1 MTYRLFDSMIE
12 KIESPVICVLDG
24 EETRYA
30 SARELLTQG
39 YAKKYEIAN
48 IKARNGDIVITL
60 RESSVIPNDLTAE
73 WAKEHMANTGE
84 EISFF

>member
-30 SARELLTQG
+30 SARELLAQD

-48 IKARNGDIVITL
+48 IK
-60 RESSVIPNDLTAE
+60 RE
-73 WAKEHMANTGE
+73 TG
-84 EISFF
+84 ILLSRLGRAALSRMI

>member
-12 KIESPVICVLDG
+12 KIESPVICVMDG
-24 EETRYA
+24 KETRYA
-30 SARELLTQG
+30 STKELLAQDF
-39 YAKKYEIAN
+39 AKKYEIAS

-60 RESSVIPNDLTAE
+60 RESSVIPNDLSAD
-73 WAKEHMANTGE
+73 WAKEQMANTGE

>member
-48 IKARNGDIVITL
+48 IKARNGILLSRLGRAALSRMI
-60 RESSVIPNDLTAE
+60 
-73 WAKEHMANTGE
+73 
-84 EISFF
+84 